1 MQKIVLVPLKITIE
15 RDLSISIVDDESSLG
30 NNKSDE
36 IVKRPEGFRNHVNH
50 SEMDGAHNP
59 KWVMPPLENQSNSHH
74 VSSFMEQSCL
84 YIEQNALDTI
94 GIFRQNGDIDVSER
108 LMHAVIDG
116 ACLSD
121 YTTQYHISCY
131 DVCQSLKV
139 RMIHRFH
146 DQLYLKEIR
155 LFPLFLYPYI
165 ENIQGM
171 NDENEIKDNVII
183 ILRLLDKDH
192 YCNLKCVVKLFSKV
206 IDHADSNQ
214 MNCTSY
220 CCLIISE

>member
-1 MQKIVLVPLKITIE
+1 M
-15 RDLSISIVDDESSLG
+15 
-30 NNKSDE
+30 
-36 IVKRPEGFRNHVNH
+36 KRPEGFRNHVNH
-50 SEMDGAHNP
+50 SEMDGVHNP

-139 RMIHRFH
+139 RMIRRFH
-146 DQLYLKEIR
+146 D
-155 LFPLFLYPYI
+155 
-165 ENIQGM
+165 
-171 NDENEIKDNVII
+171 
-183 ILRLLDKDH
+183 
-192 YCNLKCVVKLFSKV
+192 
-206 IDHADSNQ
+206 
-214 MNCTSY
+214 
-220 CCLIISE
+220 